1 MFHLFGKKN
10 NLKFQCF
17 TQRTRPQY
25 RNQSCPGSDYC
36 LMRVMQTP
44 VITSLVSSVSD
55 AWHKHKMPFMCR
67 HENVINAKKLR
78 NKGNCQ
84 LTDGQITE
92 INDVN
97 CIHFFLICVINSFP
111 LTRRIQFC
119 DPLNKNVIIHYIWMY
134 PRGAWVHQVTIILLI
149 QSANIKPNAW
159 HKWQRR
165 QKMQIY
171 LNKLEEEA
179 HIGREIFFSFFY

>member
-1 MFHLFGKKN
+1 MQRNYVTYRIPCSHKKEISQYNCNRHFKLEKSAHIQIMFHLFGKKN

-119 DPLNKNVIIHYIWMY
+119 DPLNKNVIIHYI
-134 PRGAWVHQVTIILLI
+134 
-149 QSANIKPNAW
+149 
-159 HKWQRR
+159 
-165 QKMQIY
+165 
-171 LNKLEEEA
+171 
-179 HIGREIFFSFFY
+179 